1 MKNKNVGY
9 LIIGISIIIVF
20 IILLFNNGLKEIVDQ
35 TCSHGSSCTMYDTIA
50 IQTWLSLSTAAL
62 VFIIGLFLVF
72 TKEPE
77 RISIQKVKEKKK
89 KLNLKGLDNDEKKVI
104 KILQK
109 ENNAIFQK
117 TLMEQMEIGKVKIT
131 RLLDKL
137 EAKQLIERK
146 RRGMNNI
153 VVLNN

>member
-77 RISIQKVKEKKK
+77 RIIIQKVKEKKK

>member
-20 IILLFNNGLKEIVDQ
+20 IILLFNNGLKGIVDQ

-77 RISIQKVKEKKK
+77 RIIIQKVKEKKK